1 MYRLC
6 SASLSRSLENRYS
19 AVAAQ
24 LASRAHMQVVLA
36 AEGNN
41 SNINKFFFLSV
52 EMEQIRWKVRPG

>member
-41 SNINKFFFLSV
+41 TTVFFFGRSIFFWFPQYFFLV
-52 EMEQIRWKVRPG
+52 E